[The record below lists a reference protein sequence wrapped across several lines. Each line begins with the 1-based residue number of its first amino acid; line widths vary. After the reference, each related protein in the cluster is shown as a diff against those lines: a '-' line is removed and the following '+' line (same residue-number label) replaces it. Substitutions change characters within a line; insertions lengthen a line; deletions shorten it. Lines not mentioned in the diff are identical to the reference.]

1 MVGFIYILS
10 AVAFVMC
17 VLLLMYLYK
26 HLYLRRTSYV
36 IQKDVQKEV
45 ELPPLSKNMEF
56 KEEEI
61 QNE

>member
-1 MVGFIYILS
+1 MFDFIYILS

-26 HLYLRRTSYV
+26 RLYLRRTSYV

>member
-1 MVGFIYILS
+1 
-10 AVAFVMC
+10 
-17 VLLLMYLYK
+17 MYLYK
-26 HLYLRRTSYV
+26 RLYLRRTSYV